1 MINDSGQI
9 VGIYIDANN
18 AVHGYLATPRHD
30 DGEGDRGDTD
40 SGPEAALIVSAA
52 SPNEAPAAASAVSAV
67 GLPPNVAVVSVLA
80 TLDSAVPALQTASSA
95 QMAAVDQIFAAS
107 PDTDEG
113 IESLGWS
120 SAAQLDGLALD
131 FDQLR

>member
-1 MINDSGQI
+1 M
-9 VGIYIDANN
+9 
-18 AVHGYLATPRHD
+18 
-30 DGEGDRGDTD
+30 
-40 SGPEAALIVSAA
+40 
-52 SPNEAPAAASAVSAV
+52 
-67 GLPPNVAVVSVLA
+67 LA
-80 TLDSAVPALQTASSA
+80 TLDSAAPGLEAASSA
-95 QMAAVDQIFAAS
+95 QMAAVDQVFAAS